1 MRDALL
7 NIEKNVFFF
16 LLCFTPNILNGEYIF
31 FYFVSCLPAFQYYM
45 TPWVGIGGI
54 VLVVGREWENCMALS
69 LYEPE
74 VTLSLFLF
82 VSCPVRGC
90 GTPFSFTSLSY
101 CISVSSL
108 VSAARR
114 AEL

>member
-1 MRDALL
+1 MCR
-7 NIEKNVFFF
+7 
-16 LLCFTPNILNGEYIF
+16 GEGGGR
-31 FYFVSCLPAFQYYM
+31 VAFRYYM

-54 VLVVGREWENCMALS
+54 GLVVGGEWENCMALS

-74 VTLSLFLF
+74 VTLCIILF
-82 VSCPVRGC
+82 VSCPVRVC

-108 VSAARR
+108 VKAARK
-114 AEL
+114 AALLQLGLLF

>member
-1 MRDALL
+1 
-7 NIEKNVFFF
+7 
-16 LLCFTPNILNGEYIF
+16 
-31 FYFVSCLPAFQYYM
+31 M

-54 VLVVGREWENCMALS
+54 GLVVGGEWENCMALS

-74 VTLSLFLF
+74 VTLCLILF
-82 VSCPVRGC
+82 VSCPVRVC

-101 CISVSSL
+101 HISVSSL

-114 AEL
+114 TALTATEATVLTNIVMYHVSHVMCNKKIPHAGNTRPSCTCVIQEY